1 MAASGPSSGESMQN
15 GGAAA
20 PTEGNGAAT
29 AVAERQDFFGHPR
42 GLATLFF
49 TELWE
54 RFSYYGLRALLVLFM
69 TAPAGA
75 AATNPGLGFGT
86 EKATAIYGLYTA
98 FVYLLA
104 LPGGWVAD
112 NIWGQRRSVFVGGCI
127 IAAGHFSLAMP
138 ALGLPDVTFFYLGL
152 VLIVVGT
159 GLLKP
164 NISTMVGELYPEG
177 GARRDAGFSVFYMG
191 INFGAILGPTLC
203 GWLGEGY
210 NWHWGFSLAGFGMLA
225 GLVSYKLGAPNL
237 GNAGLLD
244 ADDEEAV
251 QRKSRNFYLATAAV
265 AAALVAFGFLATSG
279 VIGVTLTGVAE
290 AVGVGIVVV
299 TVVFFA
305 YLTLGVNGAAGIA
318 GFFAVATVAVGP
330 FVEGTALAAQIA
342 TGATVIF
349 FILVTIAR
357 LVAPQYDV
365 SLEKKRLFVIFWLFL
380 LSALFWSGF
389 EQAGS
394 SLNLYARDLTA
405 RNFGPFAL
413 SQSMALW
420 VTIFVIGLPAAYI
433 GYRTFKRERMWWV
446 GKAGVSLLGALI
458 VGFLGYL
465 AYQMAGGWT
474 VPASMLQNIN
484 PTFIVLLAPVF
495 GALWTWLSKVN
506 ANPSIPIKFALGL
519 FGLAAGFFV
528 VSWGAAQATAE
539 DPVGVHWLVVTYF
552 LHTCGELCLSPVGL
566 SSMTKLAPENRV
578 GQMMGIWFVS
588 TALGNLFAGLI
599 AGRLEGLNPSSL
611 FWTVALIVGGAGVV
625 ALLTAPPVKRLM
637 GDVE

>member
-1 MAASGPSSGESMQN
+1 MAASGPSSDESMQN
-15 GGAAA
+15 GGARAPSAGEAA
-20 PTEGNGAAT
+20 
-29 AVAERQDFFGHPR
+29 AVADRRDFFGHPR

-86 EKATAIYGLYTA
+86 EKATAVYGLYTA

-138 ALGLPDVTFFYLGL
+138 ALGLPDASFFYLGL
-152 VLIVVGT
+152 FLIVVGT

-164 NISTMVGELYPEG
+164 NISTMVGDLYPEG

-203 GWLGEGY
+203 GWLGENY
-210 NWHWGFSLAGFGMLA
+210 SWHWGFSLAGFGMLV
-225 GLVSYKLGAPNL
+225 GLISYRLGSPNL
-237 GNAGLLD
+237 GEAGLLD

-251 QRKSRNFYLATAAV
+251 QQKSRNFYLLTALV
-265 AAALVAFGFLATSG
+265 TALIVAFGFLATSG
-279 VIGVTLTGVAE
+279 VISITLTQVAE
-290 AVGVGIVVV
+290 AVGIGIILV
-299 TVVFFA
+299 TLLFFA
-305 YLTLGVNGAAGIA
+305 YLTLEWVGVGAMTAFFVVASLVTNQFVDGAA
-318 GFFAVATVAVGP
+318 
-330 FVEGTALAAQIA
+330 LASQIGV
-342 TGATVIF
+342 GATVLF
-349 FILVTIAR
+349 FVLVSIAR
-357 LVAPQYDV
+357 LAAPQYDV
-365 SLEKKRLFVIFWLFL
+365 SLKRRRYLVIYWLFL

-394 SLNLYARDLTA
+394 SLNLFARDLTA
-405 RNFGPFAL
+405 RDFGPFAL
-413 SQSMALW
+413 SQTSALMAAIVL
-420 VTIFVIGLPAAYI
+420 IGLPAAYV
-433 GYRTFKRERMWWV
+433 GYRMFRRDNLWWV
-446 GKAGVSLLGALI
+446 GRAGVALLGTLV

-465 AYQMAGGWT
+465 AYQIAGGWT
-474 VPASMLQNIN
+474 MPASMLQNIN

-495 GALWTWLSKVN
+495 GSFWTWLAN
-506 ANPSIPIKFALGL
+506 RDANPSIPVKFGLGL
-519 FGLAAGFFV
+519 LGLAAGFFV
-528 VSWGAAQATAE
+528 IAWGASQATAE
-539 DPVGVHWLVVTYF
+539 NPVGAHWLVVTYF
-552 LHTCGELCLSPVGL
+552 LHTCGELALSPVGL

-578 GQMMGIWFVS
+578 GQMMGVWFVS

-599 AGRLEGLNPSSL
+599 AGRLETLDPSGL
-611 FWTVALIVGGAGVV
+611 FTTVALIIGGGGLV
-625 ALLTAPPVKRLM
+625 ALLAAPPVRRLM

>member
-1 MAASGPSSGESMQN
+1 MAASNPSSDDSMRN
-15 GGAAA
+15 GGGSVAA
-20 PTEGNGAAT
+20 EGGGTAT
-29 AVAERQDFFGHPR
+29 ATAQQQDFFGHPR
-42 GLATLFF
+42 GLSTLFF

-112 NIWGQRRSVFVGGCI
+112 NIWGQRRSVFVGGII
-127 IAAGHFSLAMP
+127 IAAGHFSLAAP
-138 ALGLPDVTFFYLGL
+138 VVGLPEISFFYLGL

-164 NISTMVGELYPEG
+164 NISTMVGDLYPEG

-203 GWLGEGY
+203 GFLGEGFS
-210 NWHWGFSLAGFGMLA
+210 WHWGFSLAGFGMLA
-225 GLVSYKLGAPNL
+225 GLVSYRLGIDNL
-237 GNAGLLD
+237 GEAGLLD
-244 ADDEEAV
+244 ADDEAAV
-251 QRKSRNFYLATAAV
+251 RRKSRNFYLLSAAV
-265 AAALVAFGFLATSG
+265 AAAIVAFGFLATSG
-279 VIGVTLTGVAE
+279 AISVTLTAVAE
-290 AVGVGIVVV
+290 AAGVGIFVV

-305 YLTLGVNGAAGIA
+305 YLTLGVNGAVGMAA
-318 GFFAVATVAVGP
+318 FFAAATVVADQ
-330 FVEGTALAAQIA
+330 FVDGTVLAAQIA
-342 TGATVIF
+342 TGITVLF
-349 FILVTIAR
+349 FILVTLGR
-357 LVAPQYDV
+357 LVVPQYDT
-365 SLEKKRLFVIFWLFL
+365 SLKKKRLFVIFWLFI
-380 LSALFWSGF
+380 LSAVFWAGF

-405 RNFGPFAL
+405 RSFGPFAVSPSL
-413 SQSMALW
+413 AL
-420 VTIFVIGLPAAYI
+420 VITLLVIGLPAAYI
-433 GYRTFKRERMWWV
+433 GYRTFRREDVWWV
-446 GKAGVSLLGALI
+446 GKAGVSLIAVLLM
-458 VGFLGYL
+458 GFLGYV
-465 AYQMAGGWT
+465 AYQIAGGWT
-474 VPASMLQNIN
+474 VPASILQNVN

-495 GALWTWLSKVN
+495 GSLWTWLSRID
-506 ANPSIPIKFALGL
+506 ANPSIPVKFALGL

-528 VSWGAAQATAE
+528 VSWGAAQATANN
-539 DPVGVHWLVVTYF
+539 PAGMHWLIVTYF

-566 SSMTKLAPENRV
+566 SSITKLAPEDRV

-588 TALGNLFAGLI
+588 IALGNLVAGLI
-599 AGRLEGLNPSSL
+599 AGRLEGLDPSSL
-611 FWTVALIVGGAGVV
+611 FWVVALIGGGAGVL
-625 ALLTAPPVKRLM
+625 ALLTAPPIQRLM

>member
-1 MAASGPSSGESMQN
+1 MAASDSSSDDAMQN
-15 GGAAA
+15 GGGSTASEAV
-20 PTEGNGAAT
+20 T
-29 AVAERQDFFGHPR
+29 AVPEQQDFFGHPR

-75 AATNPGLGFGT
+75 AATNPGLGFSTG
-86 EKATAIYGLYTA
+86 KATAIYGLYTA

-112 NIWGQRRSVFVGGCI
+112 NIWGQRRAVFVGGCV
-127 IAAGHFSLAMP
+127 IAAGHFSLALP
-138 ALGLPDVTFFYLGL
+138 ALGLPELAFFYLGL
-152 VLIVVGT
+152 VLIVIGT

-164 NISTMVGELYPEG
+164 NISTMIGDLYPEG

-210 NWHWGFSLAGFGMLA
+210 SWHWGFSLAGFGMLA
-225 GLVSYKLGAPNL
+225 GLISYRLGIDNL
-237 GNAGLLD
+237 ADAGLLE
-244 ADDEEAV
+244 ADDQDAV
-251 QRKSRNFYLATAAV
+251 RRKSRNFYLATAAV
-265 AAALVAFGFLATSG
+265 AAAIVAFGFLATSG
-279 VIGVTLTGVAE
+279 VISVTLTAVAE
-290 AVGVGIVVV
+290 AVGVGIIVV
-299 TVVFFA
+299 TVLFFA
-305 YLTLGVNGAAGIA
+305 YLTLGVNGAVAMGA
-318 GFFAVATVAVGP
+318 FFGAATVVATQ
-330 FVEGTALAAQIA
+330 FVDGAALSAQIA
-342 TGATVIF
+342 TGVTLLF
-349 FILVTIAR
+349 FILVSLGR
-357 LVAPQYDV
+357 LLAPRYNV

-380 LSALFWSGF
+380 LSAIFWAGF

-405 RNFGPFAL
+405 RSFGPYAFSPSLAL
-413 SQSMALW
+413 LI
-420 VTIFVIGLPAAYI
+420 TLFVVGLPAAYF
-433 GYRTFKRERMWWV
+433 GYRTFRREDVWWV
-446 GKAGVSLLGALI
+446 GKAGVSLIGILL
-458 VGFLGYL
+458 VGFLCYA
-465 AYQMAGGWT
+465 AYQIAGGWT
-474 VPASMLQNIN
+474 VPASILQNIN

-495 GALWTWLSKVN
+495 GALWTWLSSLD
-506 ANPSIPIKFALGL
+506 ANPSIPVKFALGL

-539 DPVGVHWLVVTYF
+539 NPVGMQWLIVTYF

-566 SSMTKLAPENRV
+566 SSITKLSPEDRV

-588 TALGNLFAGLI
+588 IALGNLFAGLI
-599 AGRLEGLNPSSL
+599 AGRLEGLNPSGL
-611 FWTVALIVGGAGVV
+611 FWVVALIGGGAGVL
-625 ALLTAPPVKRLM
+625 ALLTAPPIKRLM